1 MYNWHLYV
9 MYKILTLVI
18 IIYLLWILY
27 CLILHIIWRMHKHAP
42 YGSVEFHEIV
52 EGWRLHAIWRMHN
65 HAHPGKVWNS
75 MNSWKSDNYTP
86 YGACTTMH
94 PLGKWG
100 IPWNRGSLTI
110 THHTPIKQDTG
121 SQMLPL
127 PWKYATPRKCGIP
140 GIHGNVKHSPST
152 TQTTTA
158 VWH

>member
-1 MYNWHLYV
+1 MTSNPPVIVGNSSATSDFRHMWVEKGGGGGWMYNWHLYV

-94 PLGKWG
+94 PLGKCG

-110 THHTPIKQDTG
+110 THHTPI
-121 SQMLPL
+121 
-127 PWKYATPRKCGIP
+127 
-140 GIHGNVKHSPST
+140 
-152 TQTTTA
+152 
-158 VWH
+158 